1 MSKEKYASL
10 KLKAQGW
17 REKALQGQVEIAQ
30 LAVDNE
36 NLVQQL
42 ANNNFTEENEQLK
55 KQLRELTLN
64 NRQTEFEQERNL
76 LRKDTEIDRLSAS
89 LEDYKER
96 YKEERADN
104 KDLRK
109 MIRNNS

>member
-17 REKALQGQVEIAQ
+17 REKALQGQAEV
-30 LAVDNE
+30 E
-36 NLVQQL
+36 NLVHQL

-89 LEDYKER
+89 LDDYKER